1 MIDESYTKR
10 MWNDYLNQVKELKER
25 GLTEQEIA
33 STMNSSPLLVENL
46 LKKLKE
52 KQDERTN

>member
-10 MWNDYLNQVKELKER
+10 MWNDYMRQVRELKER
-25 GLTEQEIA
+25 GLTEKEIA
-33 STMNSSPLLVENL
+33 SSMNSSPLLVENL

-52 KQDERTN
+52 KRNENI

>member
-1 MIDESYTKR
+1 MIDESYTQR
-10 MWNDYLNQVKELKER
+10 MWNDYMRQVKELKEK

-33 STMNSSPLLVENL
+33 SSMNSSPLLVENL